1 MISFR
6 FFSSLFLLDKLS
18 ICPIFILNKY
28 LCINKRN
35 TSMAEQLETGMVIAR
50 NKTTFVINTCKCNYW
65 HSCLRIKKI

>member
-1 MISFR
+1 MNSFR

-35 TSMAEQLETGMVIAR
+35 MPTAEELETGMVIVRTKA
-50 NKTTFVINTCKCNYW
+50 TFAINTC
-65 HSCLRIKKI
+65 